1 MPELALGL
9 VLEMVLRHRRP
20 ELQQLCNLSSET
32 LKNWDVQRLIVLEQV
47 LRGWWDRQQDE

>member
-1 MPELALGL
+1 VPELALGL

-32 LKNWDVQRLIVLEQV
+32 LKNWDVQRLIVLGQV
-47 LRGWWDRQQDE
+47 LRGW